1 MTWAFFQWPETKKF
15 IIFQFHQHTIH
26 ISIQRSN
33 FISSNLF
40 TTNTFTHLSF
50 SESNWKQGLWPLPPK
65 FGSPSFDR
73 PGTRP
78 SSTKKVG
85 RNDVRRQAGS
95 LSTLLGFAV
104 VLESWDIT
112 DVPTS
117 DGADDANATVTTTT
131 VSTTFTYS
139 ISTTSST
146 TDPNSTT
153 VAASAGTVVCAGD
166 C

>member
-1 MTWAFFQWPETKKF
+1 MTGCVPKADEMGIFQWPETKK
-15 IIFQFHQHTIH
+15 TPLN
-26 ISIQRSN
+26 S
-33 FISSNLF
+33 
-40 TTNTFTHLSF
+40 

-85 RNDVRRQAGS
+85 RNDGRRQAGS

-153 VAASAGTVVCAGD
+153 VAASAVA
-166 C
+166 